1 MSTKG
6 ELYTVDDESMSSQGS
21 VNDPTQRPI
30 APVVPTDTWT
40 HQSAVGPHI
49 PVAAT
54 EKTVLVVPEATVSRQ
69 EAQEAFEQVSK
80 AIDDMTSEHGSI
92 KSDIQELAGHL
103 AQAQQAKEKEIAA
116 VQLET
121 LSQTSSVR
129 SAMEE
134 KFSAVQSQQ
143 MQAQATAVEA
153 KMAGERALLETE
165 KVKLQHQAALM
176 QTEQKFQKQVQTTE
190 LVARRAES
198 EIKSVAKVLP
208 KHQQYMEALRQ
219 HVEKTEDKMNVAAA
233 TATQA
238 VSKMQGAVETVPE
251 HSKQIQDLQIQLQ
264 NVLRSLEEQ
273 RRYTKGLEGD
283 LQKANQRLINAE
295 STVKATKTA
304 NEAMQ
309 AGNCR

>member
-30 APVVPTDTWT
+30 APVVPTDAST
-40 HQSAVGPHI
+40 HQSAVGPHS

-116 VQLET
+116 VHLET

-129 SAMEE
+129 STMED
-134 KFSAVQSQQ
+134 KFSAVQTQQ

-153 KMAGERALLETE
+153 KMTSERALLEAE
-165 KVKLQHQAALM
+165 KVKLQQQAALLH
-176 QTEQKFQKQVQTTE
+176 TEQKLQEQVKSTE
-190 LVARRAES
+190 LVARKAET
-198 EIKSVAKVLP
+198 EIQSVAEVLP

-233 TATQA
+233 KATQA

-251 HSKQIQDLQIQLQ
+251 HSKQIQDL
-264 NVLRSLEEQ
+264 
-273 RRYTKGLEGD
+273 
-283 LQKANQRLINAE
+283 
-295 STVKATKTA
+295 
-304 NEAMQ
+304 
-309 AGNCR
+309 